1 MHADESTV
9 DAEEGRTV
17 NAEARTVNAERG
29 TVGLE
34 AGSLHVQ
41 VRMTLDAIDLDVD
54 WRPECDHV
62 AILGPS
68 GSGKSSLL
76 RALAGLE
83 PNAQGRV
90 VFGDEVWLDSDSGVN
105 MPAWERRVGW
115 VPQDA
120 LLFPHLSLK
129 ENLAYAGAGR
139 AEVESMAESLFL
151 SDLLDRRPRFLS
163 GGERQRVA
171 LGRALLSAPRLLLL
185 DEPFSALDRPLRS
198 EIAAMVRT
206 FARDNGTPIVLVS
219 HDEHDA
225 ELLADERW
233 VLVAGRLTPDGAS
246 A

>member
-1 MHADESTV
+1 M
-9 DAEEGRTV
+9 DAEG
-17 NAEARTVNAERG
+17 G
-29 TVGLE
+29 TVGVE
-34 AGSLHVQ
+34 GWGLHVQ
-41 VRMTLDAIDLDVD
+41 VRVPLDAIELDVD
-54 WRPECDHV
+54 WRPKSNHV

-68 GSGKSSLL
+68 GSGKSTLL

-83 PNAQGRV
+83 PSAEGRV
-90 VFGDEVWLDSDSGVN
+90 SFGDEVWLDSDSGVN

-120 LLFPHLSLK
+120 LLFPHLSLR
-129 ENLAYAGAGR
+129 ENLAYAGTGQS
-139 AEVESMAESLFL
+139 EVESMAESLFL

-171 LGRALLSAPRLLLL
+171 LGRALLSAPRVVLL

-198 EIAAMVRT
+198 EIAAMVRA

-233 VLVAGRLTPDGAS
+233 VLVAGSLSADGAS

>member
-1 MHADESTV
+1 MVADGNTV
-9 DAEEGRTV
+9 A
-17 NAEARTVNAERG
+17 AEAWG
-29 TVGLE
+29 
-34 AGSLHVQ
+34 LHVQ
-41 VRMTLDAIDLDVD
+41 VRVALDAIELDVD
-54 WRPECDHV
+54 WRPERDHV

-68 GSGKSSLL
+68 GSGKSTLL

-83 PNAQGRV
+83 PSAKGRV
-90 VFGDEVWLDSDSGVN
+90 SFGDEVWLDSDSGVY

-120 LLFPHLSLK
+120 LLFPHLSLR
-129 ENLAYAGAGR
+129 ENLAYAGAGQS
-139 AEVESMAESLFL
+139 EVERMAESLFL

-171 LGRALLSAPRLLLL
+171 LGRALLSVPRMLLL

-198 EIAAMVRT
+198 EIAAMVRA
-206 FARDNGTPIVLVS
+206 FARDSGTPIVLVS

-233 VLVAGRLTPDGAS
+233 VLVAGSLSADGS
-246 A
+246 